1 MGRKLKPPAKDLHAN
16 GASIHHYHSDGR
28 LKLHARK
35 KHWETKRFMRNHRNA
50 PPIQFCVANGNE
62 KYRQY
67 MASAKIQNLYRNYR
81 AKRKLKKIYNAQ
93 IATKIMNRKTPQ
105 PHLGREVAN
114 FL

>member
-1 MGRKLKPPAKDLHAN
+1 MLEKSIGKQKDSCEITEMH
-16 GASIHHYHSDGR
+16 
-28 LKLHARK
+28 
-35 KHWETKRFMRNHRNA
+35 